1 MTEHY
6 NMHSHIEE
14 LIERKEKADLNGGQE
29 KIDRHNKLGF
39 YTARQR
45 IAKLVDPET
54 FLELGK
60 LAHSDQQGV
69 ESKRM
74 VVEVLTGLAKG
85 INGPVVFKEPAKTV
99 FEVPEEWFNSEKL
112 KAITV

>member
-45 IAKLVDPET
+45 IGKLVELET
-54 FLELGK
+54 FMEIEK
-60 LAHSDQQGV
+60 LAHFDQQGV
-69 ESKRM
+69 VCKCRCNGFIM
-74 VVEVLTGLAKG
+74 LLAKV
-85 INGPVVFKEPAKTV
+85 NSRSVVIQAADKTV
-99 FEVPEEWFNSEKL
+99 FAGTE
-112 KAITV
+112 